1 MVDIVKAITLY
12 LRIYV
17 RIAFSVGGN
26 MAFSYNF
33 SAVRGVQAGREY
45 YIAMIPLRLLSKLF
59 NNEDEYLLPEFRA
72 QRKINEQ
79 RIPEIRDYI
88 LGNPDTY
95 VFSALSASI
104 DGQFTFEN
112 SASDDNIGVL
122 HIDMSA
128 VLIINDGQ
136 HRKASIE
143 AAIKENPTL
152 GDETISVVLFKDEGL
167 KRSQQMFADLNK
179 HAVKPSK
186 SLSTLYD
193 DRDDL
198 SNAVKEVISC
208 IPFLNKYIDKEHDS
222 LGKFSSKLF
231 TLSNFLRAN
240 QRIIKTEDV
249 SDSDNIF
256 LKNYWSLV
264 FAFIDEW
271 RLMDNKRIS
280 KCSFKEDYVL
290 TLSVVMNAFGRLGH
304 FFYTENLD
312 LNLLKK
318 LNSIDWLR
326 SNSEWAGRI
335 FNEQGKIT
343 GKDDSIIKIC
353 NLFKTKLGISLT
365 KDEQVKENEIK

>member
-1 MVDIVKAITLY
+1 
-12 LRIYV
+12 
-17 RIAFSVGGN
+17 
-26 MAFSYNF
+26 MAFSYTF

-45 YIAMIPLRLLSKLF
+45 YIAMIPLRLLPKLF
-59 NNEDEYLLPEFRA
+59 NNEDEYLLPEYRA

-88 LGNPDTY
+88 LDNLDTY

-104 DGQFTFEN
+104 DGQFAFESSTLDEN
-112 SASDDNIGVL
+112 VGLL
-122 HIDMSA
+122 HIDMNA

-143 AAIKENPTL
+143 VAVKERPSL

-193 DRDDL
+193 DRDSL
-198 SNAVKEVISC
+198 SNAVKEVVSC
-208 IPFLNKYIDKEHDS
+208 IPFLNKYVDKEHDS

-240 QRIIKTEDV
+240 QRIIRTEDI
-249 SDSDNIF
+249 SDADNIF
-256 LKNYWSLV
+256 LKNYWSLI
-264 FAFIDEW
+264 FAYIDEW
-271 RLMDNKRIS
+271 QLMDNKHIS

-290 TLSVVMNAFGRLGH
+290 TLSVVINAFGRLGH
-304 FFYTENLD
+304 FFYTEHLD
-312 LNLLKK
+312 LNILKK
-318 LNSIDWLR
+318 LNDIDWLR
-326 SNSEWAGRI
+326 TNPDWAGRI
-335 FNEQGKIT
+335 FNEKGKIA

-353 NLFKTKLGISLT
+353 NLLKIKLDIALA
-365 KDEQVKENEIK
+365 KDEQVKENEIGR

>member
-1 MVDIVKAITLY
+1 MPFNYT
-12 LRIYV
+12 
-17 RIAFSVGGN
+17 
-26 MAFSYNF
+26 F
-33 SAVRGVQAGREY
+33 SAVKGVQAGRDY
-45 YIAMIPLRLLSKLF
+45 YIAMIPLRILSKLF

-88 LGNPDTY
+88 LDNPDTY

-104 DGQFTFEN
+104 DGQFTFES
-112 SASDDNIGVL
+112 SALDDNIGLL

-128 VLIINDGQ
+128 ILIINDGQ

-143 AAIKENPTL
+143 AALKENPKL
-152 GDETISVVLFKDEGL
+152 SDETISVVLFKDEGL

-193 DRDDL
+193 DRDNL
-198 SNAVKEVISC
+198 SNAVKEVVYS
-208 IPFLNKYIDKEHDS
+208 IPFLSKYVDKEHDS

-249 SDSDNIF
+249 SDMDNIF
-256 LKNYWSLV
+256 LKNFWSLV
-264 FAFIDEW
+264 FAFIEEW
-271 RLMDNKRIS
+271 QLMDNKRIS

-312 LNLLKK
+312 LNRLKN
-318 LNSIDWLR
+318 LNEIDWLR
-326 SNSEWAGRI
+326 SNPEWAGRI

-353 NLFKTKLGISLT
+353 NLLKTKLGISLT

>member
-1 MVDIVKAITLY
+1 
-12 LRIYV
+12 
-17 RIAFSVGGN
+17 

-33 SAVRGVQAGREY
+33 SAVKGVQAGRDY
-45 YIAMIPLRLLSKLF
+45 YIAMIPLGLLSKLF
-59 NNEDEYLLPEFRA
+59 NNEDDYLLPEYRA

-88 LGNPDTY
+88 LDNPDTY

-104 DGQFTFEN
+104 DGDFTFEK
-112 SASDDNIGVL
+112 SALDDNLGLL
-122 HIDMSA
+122 HIDMNA
-128 VLIINDGQ
+128 VLLINDGQ

-143 AAIKENPTL
+143 AALKENSKL
-152 GDETISVVLFKDEGL
+152 CNETIAVVLFKDEGL
-167 KRSQQMFADLNK
+167 KRCQQMFADLNK

-198 SNAVKEVISC
+198 SNAVKEVVYS
-208 IPFLNKYIDKEHDS
+208 IPFLNKYVDKEHDS

-240 QRIIKTEDV
+240 QRIIKTEHV
-249 SDSDNIF
+249 SDMDSVF
-256 LKNYWSLV
+256 LKNYWSLI
-264 FAFIDEW
+264 FAYIDEW
-271 RLMDNKRIS
+271 QLMDNKRIS

-304 FFYTENLD
+304 FFCVEELD
-312 LNLLKK
+312 LNILKG
-318 LNSIDWLR
+318 LNNIDWLR

-353 NLFKTKLGISLT
+353 NLIKLKLNITLN
-365 KDEQVKENEIK
+365 KDEMVKENEIK

>member
-1 MVDIVKAITLY
+1 
-12 LRIYV
+12 
-17 RIAFSVGGN
+17 

-33 SAVRGVQAGREY
+33 SAVRGVQAGRDY
-45 YIAMIPLRLLSKLF
+45 YITMIPLRLLPKLF
-59 NNEDEYLLPEFRA
+59 NNEDEYLLPEYRA

-88 LGNPDTY
+88 LDNPDTY

-104 DGQFTFEN
+104 DGQFTFES
-112 SASDDNIGVL
+112 SALDDNIGVL

-143 AAIKENPTL
+143 SALKENPAL
-152 GDETISVVLFKDEGL
+152 GDESISVVLFKDEGL